1 MDAEGKDNDV
11 SFVQRKDQ
19 EDVSVSNKRKIYNQ
33 CVHVLSVFIHEHVH
47 VVLDSGRSNRSHQ
60 H

>member
-33 CVHVLSVFIHEHVH
+33 CVHVLSIFIHEHVH
-47 VVLDSGRSNRSHQ
+47 VVLDSGRSN
-60 H
+60 